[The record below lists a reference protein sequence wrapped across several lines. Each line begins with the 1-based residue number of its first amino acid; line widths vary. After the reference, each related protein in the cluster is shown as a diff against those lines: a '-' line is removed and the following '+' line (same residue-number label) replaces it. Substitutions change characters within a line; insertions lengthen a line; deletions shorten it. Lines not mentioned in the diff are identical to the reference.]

1 MALTLDESD
10 NVETEPYL
18 QAVRE
23 VLDDKFENVIT
34 LCTAEIDKPGKIVG
48 NHLLAFHTVDE
59 TMFESSNPSKHLLIS
74 ARNRNIQYMYKIS
87 KLCVAIFSTL
97 YILCYIHLFENNF
110 AILL

>member
-34 LCTAEIDKPGKIVG
+34 LCTAEIDKPGKIV
-48 NHLLAFHTVDE
+48 
-59 TMFESSNPSKHLLIS
+59 
-74 ARNRNIQYMYKIS
+74 
-87 KLCVAIFSTL
+87 
-97 YILCYIHLFENNF
+97 
-110 AILL
+110 